1 MTKRASL
8 LILAF
13 AILLTIS
20 PLAGADRCILPISD
34 ADVYGPGQKAIVAWN
49 GDVERLILST
59 DLYASAD
66 TKVLEI
72 LPLPSQ
78 PTVEIGQFESFQ
90 AVQQLM
96 IANAPRALSKGLTG
110 LEITFHEKVG
120 AHDITV
126 VRVTSVDDLVRFAL
140 DYAQKVGI
148 GVLPAI
154 NRETTG
160 ILEDYLSRGF
170 EYWVF
175 DLVDIYST
183 MRSIEPIA
191 YEFHSSS
198 LYYPLK
204 VSATAK
210 GRADVTLYL
219 ITTWQITETE
229 IPTKMRLAYYQST
242 EQVVQFQISSNDLT
256 TIDAALSGLF
266 LVADGPAAWFT
277 AAKYEGDLN
286 DLDFDLE
293 IPRQSVTCRSI
304 DVTTDRSE
312 YRIGDSVKINVHFTH
327 LFPEC
332 AEIEVLHSHEIRIQ
346 VRTVDGSEI
355 QSWTSRTD
363 SDLTETVVWR
373 TSEAGSYV
381 ISAGAWWDGSR
392 LEVEDQTI
400 ITVLSSTPLLPPYV
414 VYPDFVQWLVYGV
427 TIAVI
432 CILIGVGVAY
442 LLLRSKS
449 REESRAQQHGS
460 QKTE

>member
-1 MTKRASL
+1 MARGAPL
-8 LILAF
+8 LIVAF
-13 AILLTIS
+13 AILLAVS
-20 PLAGADRCILPISD
+20 PLAGADRCLLPISD

-49 GDVERLILST
+49 GNIERLILST

-66 TKVLEI
+66 TKVIEI

-78 PTVEIGQFESFQ
+78 PTVEMGRFESFQ

-96 IANAPRALSKGLTG
+96 IANAPGAPGKGPTG
-110 LEITFHEKVG
+110 LEITFHEKIG

-126 VRVTSVDDLVRFAL
+126 VKVTSIDDLVRFAL
-140 DYAQKVGI
+140 DYAKKMDI

-154 NRETTG
+154 NRDTTG

-183 MRSIEPIA
+183 TRSIEPIA

-204 VSATAK
+204 ISATAK
-210 GRADVTLYL
+210 GRVNVTLYL
-219 ITTWQITETE
+219 ITTWQISETE
-229 IPTKMRLAYYQST
+229 IPGKMRLARYQPI
-242 EQVVQFQISSNDLT
+242 EQVIQFQISPNDLT
-256 TIDAALSGLF
+256 TIDPALSGLF

-277 AAKYEGDLN
+277 AAKYDGDLS

-304 DVTTDRSE
+304 AVRTDRAE
-312 YRIGDSVKINVHFTH
+312 YKIGDSVKIDVDFTH
-327 LFPEC
+327 LLPDC
-332 AEIEVLHSHEIRIQ
+332 AEIEVLHSHEVRIQ

-355 QSWTSRTD
+355 QSWTWRTE
-363 SDLTETVVWR
+363 SDLAETVVWR

-381 ISAGAWWDGSR
+381 ISASAWWDGSR
-392 LEVEDQTI
+392 LEVEDQTT
-400 ITVLSSTPLLPPYV
+400 ITVLSSTLLLPPYV
-414 VYPDFVQWLVYGV
+414 VYPDFVQWRVYGV

-449 REESRAQQHGS
+449 REESRVQQHGR
-460 QKTE
+460 QKTG